1 MGTEYGSGP
10 EMTPKG
16 FSYSFSWTEQNRGT
30 FGYRPFDYTELHA
43 LETPV
48 ETIRLDTIDKIVEGM
63 TEFPE
68 VEKLLEKIYG

>member
-1 MGTEYGSGP
+1 
-10 EMTPKG
+10 MTPKG
-16 FSYSFSWTEQNRGT
+16 FSYSFSWTEQSQGG

-48 ETIRLDTIDKIVEGM
+48 ETVRLDAVDKIVEGM

-68 VEKLLEKIYG
+68 IEALLKRIIE